1 MPFLI
6 DTDLTT
12 DFDTYTM
19 WSSTKH
25 NTINTEIVTK
35 YNSMLDTET
44 GHQHDGI
51 DSSAMDYGDYTY
63 DDFLSLLITGV
74 LH

>member
-1 MPFLI
+1 MSFLI

-35 YNSMLDTET
+35 INSALDTEE
-44 GHQHDGI
+44 GHQHSGE
-51 DSSAMDYGDYTY
+51 DSPAIDYGDYTY
-63 DDFLSLLITGV
+63 DEFLSLLVAGV
-74 LH
+74 YH